1 MSSTRLVTVV
11 FGASGGI
18 GRALVSLLASS
29 SSSPHHVLACGRS
42 LEKLQTSIIG
52 GTSSSLP
59 AFDSSL
65 VTFCKADATSLADV
79 EHALKCAKDI
89 AEQNDAKVH
98 GAANC
103 VGSVLLKAAH
113 QTSDE
118 DFHDIMR
125 TNASSA
131 FYVTRTFAKHL
142 MGKGGGSIALC
153 GSAVAEIGLPNHE
166 AIAAAKG
173 AVVGLTRSAAATY
186 ARKNVRVNA
195 ILPGL
200 TITPMTERIT
210 SNESSRKAS
219 EKLHALGRLGE
230 AEEVA
235 RGLAFFLDERNSF
248 VTGQTLGVDGGLSTL
263 HVPA

>member
-1 MSSTRLVTVV
+1 M
-11 FGASGGI
+11 
-18 GRALVSLLASS
+18 
-29 SSSPHHVLACGRS
+29 
-42 LEKLQTSIIG
+42 
-52 GTSSSLP
+52 
-59 AFDSSL
+59 
-65 VTFCKADATSLADV
+65 TFCKADATSLADV

-153 GSAVAEIGLPNHE
+153 GYQYPTQLRLFEGLCCLNLENH
-166 AIAAAKG
+166 
-173 AVVGLTRSAAATY
+173 L
-186 ARKNVRVNA
+186 
-195 ILPGL
+195 
-200 TITPMTERIT
+200 
-210 SNESSRKAS
+210 
-219 EKLHALGRLGE
+219 LG
-230 AEEVA
+230 
-235 RGLAFFLDERNSF
+235 
-248 VTGQTLGVDGGLSTL
+248 
-263 HVPA
+263 